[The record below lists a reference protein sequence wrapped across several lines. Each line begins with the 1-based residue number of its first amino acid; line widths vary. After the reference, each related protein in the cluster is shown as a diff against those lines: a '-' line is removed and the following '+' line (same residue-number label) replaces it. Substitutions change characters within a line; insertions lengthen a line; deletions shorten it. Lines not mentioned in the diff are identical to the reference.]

1 MKQSNNEKPSIPKD
15 QIRKWLN
22 EYNLKDG
29 QSISDFLKNSFGSF
43 IQEALESELD
53 NELGYSRYN
62 FKEKQ
67 AIDTTNSRNGHHKK
81 TIRTDMGNVELQ
93 IPQDTEGNFEPV
105 IVPKHSREVN
115 PNIQDAIISMYAKGM
130 STIDINSHLK
140 KIYGFEVSPET
151 VSRIIDKILPI
162 AKEWQNRPLE
172 NIYPIIFLDG
182 VVFNVSEDGSTRK
195 KTAYIVYGIN
205 LQGYKEILGIWIGE
219 SESSKFWMLVL
230 SDLKTRGVKDILIAS
245 VDGLN
250 GFQEAIKSIYP
261 KCEIQRCIVHQIR
274 NSCKYV
280 PWKDR
285 KKFCSDMKKI
295 YNAINEEQALS
306 ALTEFSNIWN
316 KKYPYAVKSWENNWD
331 ELMTFM
337 KYPPEIRKLIYTTN
351 PIEAFNRG
359 IRKVTKT
366 KTSFRTTDSL
376 FKLLYLVTQDIQ
388 EKWTVPIQNW
398 GLILNQLMIYFEG
411 RIN

>member
-1 MKQSNNEKPSIPKD
+1 MEKRKERPLKNSPFTRE
-15 QIRKWLN
+15 QIRGWLK
-22 EYNLKDG
+22 EYDLKDG
-29 QSISDFLKNSFGSF
+29 KSIADFLKNSFGSF

-53 NELGYSRYN
+53 DELGYTRYDYKL
-62 FKEKQ
+62 KEG
-67 AIDTTNSRNGHHKK
+67 TNSRNGHHKK
-81 TIRTDMGNVELQ
+81 TLRTDIGNVD
-93 IPQDTEGNFEPV
+93 IDVPQDTEGTFEPK
-105 IVPKHSREVN
+105 IVPKYSREIN
-115 PNIQDAIISMYAKGM
+115 PTIQDAIISMYAKGM
-130 STIDINSHLK
+130 STLDINSHLNR
-140 KIYGFEVSPET
+140 IYGFEVSPET
-151 VSRIIDKILPI
+151 VSRITDKILPI

-205 LQGYKEILGIWIGE
+205 LQGYKEILGIWVGE
-219 SESSKFWMLVL
+219 NESSKFWMLVL
-230 SDLKTRGVKDILIAS
+230 SDLKTRGIQDILIAS

-295 YNAINEEQALS
+295 YNAVNQEQALS
-306 ALTEFSNIWN
+306 AFSEFSNIWN
-316 KKYPYAVKSWENNWD
+316 KKYPYAIKSWENNWE

-337 KYPPEIRKLIYTTN
+337 KYPIEIRKLIYTTN

-376 FKLLYLVTQDIQ
+376 FKLLYLVSQDIQ
-388 EKWTVPIQNW
+388 EKWTMPIRDW
-398 GLILNQLMIYFEG
+398 GLILNQLMVYFEG